1 MVIKFKILTYHD
13 DMTLRVNSNTLRTE
27 ELAVARAFSTQ
38 EACRLEV
45 RIDDQQAM
53 IIEIRNNDMTYCSER
68 L

>member
-1 MVIKFKILTYHD
+1 MVITLKILTYHD
-13 DMTLRVNSNTLRTE
+13 DVTLRVNSNTLRTE

-53 IIEIRNNDMTYCSER
+53 IIEIRNNDVTYCSER